1 MENNIDNKQ
10 LEEGQQG
17 GQQNEPQTEN
27 KTYTAEEVQQ
37 LLQSEADRRVQQ
49 ALATQQKKF
58 EKQLSL
64 SKLDGAE
71 REKAERDQRIAELEE
86 QLREFTV
93 EKNKSELKSVLSA
106 RGLSAEFA
114 DIVKISD
121 NLEEAQ
127 ANIEKLDKLFK
138 DAVKN
143 EVEKRLAGNTPKGN
157 NVSTKLT
164 KETARKMTIAE
175 MNELAE
181 KDPALFKELFG

>member
-71 REKAERDQRIAELEE
+71 REKAERDQLIAELEE

-114 DIVKISD
+114 DIVNISD

-138 DAVKN
+138 EAVKN

-181 KDPALFKELFG
+181 KDPALFKELVS